1 MQKSKQAFTLVEMLV
16 VVAVIG
22 ILAALLSP
30 SLRNAIESAKAL
42 RCLHGHRAI
51 GMAMIQF
58 ADSFNGR
65 LPNGG
70 SRICGSNGS
79 VSWHNILNL
88 TIMSGNKDYPIVRMG
103 QVPSNASNNFICCPN
118 AGYIAGYDRHLGLNA
133 DLGEKSAVPVTD
145 CALWPGKPWSDVG
158 SSSYSLGAR
167 ISRARH
173 PSKLITVAD
182 INGGGADQFS
192 YYGSY
197 AADGTLIFEST
208 ATPEVTK
215 VANLAFRHG
224 RGFKM
229 TVLYLGGNVAQLSPE
244 AQNFRN
250 INFKLRP

>member
-1 MQKSKQAFTLVEMLV
+1 MRTSKRMFTLVEMLV
-16 VVAVIG
+16 VVAIIG

-51 GMAMIQF
+51 GMGMIQF
-58 ADSFNGR
+58 ADDFNGR
-65 LPNGG
+65 LPNNG
-70 SRICGSNGS
+70 SHICGIKGS

-88 TIMSGNKDYPIVRMG
+88 TTMGGNNLDYPIVRMG
-103 QVPSNASNNFICCPN
+103 QAPSNNVIDCPN
-118 AGYIAGYDRHLGLNA
+118 AGYLAGQNRHLALNA
-133 DLGEKSAVPVTD
+133 DLGENSADKLPVTD
-145 CALWPGKPWSDVG
+145 RALWPGKPYGDGG
-158 SSSYSLGAR
+158 SSWYNLGAR

-182 INGGGADQFS
+182 INGGGADQF
-192 YYGSY
+192 YYSGSS

-208 ATPEVTK
+208 ANLEVTK

-229 TVLYLGGNVAQLSPE
+229 TVLYLGGNVAQLPPE
-244 AQNFRN
+244 ARNFRK